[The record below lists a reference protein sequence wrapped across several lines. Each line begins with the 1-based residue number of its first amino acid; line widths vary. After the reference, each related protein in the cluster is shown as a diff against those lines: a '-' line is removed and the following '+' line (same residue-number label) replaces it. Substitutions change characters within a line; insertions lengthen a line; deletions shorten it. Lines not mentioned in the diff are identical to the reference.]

1 MTSSCG
7 SGPIE
12 PISWLKVSLDSI
24 GFKVIIRVFRGLDLH
39 LAFFV
44 QTFWQNN
51 RILIREITQDFVKNL
66 FFWQQLSHLKRQKV
80 DQRL

>member
-1 MTSSCG
+1 V
-7 SGPIE
+7 
-12 PISWLKVSLDSI
+12 LKVSLDSI

-44 QTFWQNN
+44 QKFWQNN
-51 RILIREITQDFVKNL
+51 RISIREITQDFVKNL
-66 FFWQQLSHLKRQKV
+66 FFWQHLSHLKRQKV